1 MALSTG
7 SKGEKAEQKP
17 QTADN
22 AKADDT
28 STVDSAAS
36 TPEYHDPY
44 ADLHVRSTADL
55 RKLAE
60 ANDVRIPEDVER
72 SYLITELRAARSRG
86 NLTEN
91 PES

>member
-7 SKGEKAEQKP
+7 SKGEKAEKP
-17 QTADN
+17 QDADN
-22 AKADDT
+22 VSAQDNA
-28 STVDSAAS
+28 SVDSAAS

-44 ADLHVRSTADL
+44 ADLDVASTADL

-86 NLTEN
+86 TLNEK
-91 PES
+91 PER